1 MCCRC
6 HKAAFIAETIR
17 DICNHHASYSDIS
30 VLPCDFSDANTSA
43 EWGIYMIHKKV
54 KIKNILSVA
63 LFTVMFFSMA
73 ACGKEAYLDDYKN
86 ETVEEARAEDRE
98 DRFTFLHEGND
109 RLCTNGKGLYN
120 IKILGEDGR
129 LVQAQIYYYDYA
141 TNKSSLWCSN
151 VSCTHDSDE
160 CSAYVGKDEQFIEYS
175 NGYIYKIKTDD
186 SGIYLVRYNE
196 DGSNE
201 TKTMNL
207 LKSINGSV
215 KLSFGRIYKN
225 HFYYIVRNED
235 KKIDFYRVDLDKK
248 DDTEY
253 LFSRDASIDSIAPG
267 GVFINDKNMYISSAQ
282 YIADIKSYRRVVYQY
297 NFSDKTLTE
306 LVKRDDYYRSSANDN
321 LYIFTME
328 KELFKVTE
336 QGEFL
341 EVSPEKFKSIKDGKY
356 GIYCNECYIVLEENR
371 TVPYDSSERMIYIY
385 DIDKDILNGI
395 SIGELRGDKKSSE
408 ENLDEQSEE
417 NLKET
422 DNGSSGENVENQSLD
437 MVKLSGLTGNYC
449 IITDYTTGVYH
460 MIELDSVS
468 DEKISSWDIK
478 F

>member
-1 MCCRC
+1 
-6 HKAAFIAETIR
+6 
-17 DICNHHASYSDIS
+17 
-30 VLPCDFSDANTSA
+30 
-43 EWGIYMIHKKV
+43 MIHKKV

-306 LVKRDDYYRSSANDN
+306 LVKRDDYYRSSANDS

-336 QGEFL
+336 QGELL
-341 EVSPEKFKSIKDGKY
+341 EVSPGKFKNIKDGGY
-356 GIYCNECYIVLEENR
+356 GIHCNERYIVFEEGM
-371 TVPYDSSERMIYIY
+371 VSPYESAERMTYIY
-385 DIDKDILNGI
+385 DIDNDILNGI
-395 SIGELRGDKKSSE
+395 SIGELRGSLQNSE
-408 ENLDEQSEE
+408 EKSNKQSEE
-417 NLKET
+417 NADET
-422 DNGSSGENVENQSLD
+422 NNGDSVAKDENQKFDL
-437 MVKLSGLTGNYC
+437 VTLFGVTGNYC
-449 IITDYTTGVYH
+449 VIGDYKMRVYH

>member
-1 MCCRC
+1 M
-6 HKAAFIAETIR
+6 KFIILIVR
-17 DICNHHASYSDIS
+17 KPKRKNIS
-30 VLPCDFSDANTSA
+30 FSALVVYKNT
-43 EWGIYMIHKKV
+43 ERGNYMTHKK
-54 KIKNILSVA
+54 IKKILSTV
-63 LFTVMFFSMA
+63 LFTLIILNLS
-73 ACGKEAYLDDYKN
+73 ACGKEAYLDDYEN
-86 ETVEEARAEDRE
+86 DTVQEAKGEDRE
-98 DRFTFLHEGND
+98 DRFTFLHEGNG

-120 IKILGEDGR
+120 IKMLGEDGR
-129 LVQAQIYYYDYA
+129 PVSPQIYYYDYA

-151 VSCTHDSDE
+151 VSCTHDSEE
-160 CSAYVGKDEQFIEYS
+160 CSAYVEEEYEFIEYS

-215 KLSFGRIYKN
+215 KLSFGRIYRN
-225 HFYYIVRNED
+225 YFYYIVRNED
-235 KKIDFYRVDLDKK
+235 KKIDFYRADLNKK

-253 LFSRDASIDSIAPG
+253 LFSRDASIDSIAPS

-282 YIADIKSYRRVVYQY
+282 YIADTKEYRRVVYQY

-336 QGEFL
+336 KGELL
-341 EVSPEKFKSIKDGKY
+341 EVSPGKFKSIKDGKY
-356 GIYCNECYIVLEENR
+356 GIYCNERYIVFEED
-371 TVPYDSSERMIYIY
+371 VELPYDSTDSMVYIY
-385 DIDKDILNGI
+385 DIDKNILNGI
-395 SIGELRGDKKSSE
+395 SVGELRGDKNTLEEKS
-408 ENLDEQSEE
+408 DEQPEE

-422 DNGSSGENVENQSLD
+422 DNGNMNDNTQNKEIDFVGIA
-437 MVKLSGLTGNYC
+437 GITGNYYVM
-449 IITDYTTGVYH
+449 IDFTTGVYH

>member
-6 HKAAFIAETIR
+6 HKAAFIAEAIR
-17 DICNHHASYSDIS
+17 DICNHHESYSDIS

-186 SGIYLVRYNE
+186 SGIYLVQYNE

-215 KLSFGRIYKN
+215 KLSFGRIYRN
-225 HFYYIVRNED
+225 YFYYIVRNED
-235 KKIDFYRVDLDKK
+235 KKIDFYRADLNKK

-253 LFSRDASIDSIAPG
+253 LFSRDASIDSIAPS

-282 YIADIKSYRRVVYQY
+282 YIADTKEYRRVVYQY

-306 LVKRDDYYRSSANDN
+306 LVKRDDYYRSSANDS

-336 QGEFL
+336 QGELL
-341 EVSPEKFKSIKDGKY
+341 EVSPGKFKNIKDGEY
-356 GIYCNECYIVLEENR
+356 GIHCNERYIVFEEGM
-371 TVPYDSSERMIYIY
+371 VSPYESAERMTYIY
-385 DIDKDILNGI
+385 DIDNDILNGI
-395 SIGELRGDKKSSE
+395 SIGELRGSLQNSE
-408 ENLDEQSEE
+408 EKSNEQSEE
-417 NLKET
+417 NADET
-422 DNGSSGENVENQSLD
+422 NNGDSVAKDENQKFDL
-437 MVKLSGLTGNYC
+437 VTLFGVTGNYC
-449 IITDYTTGVYH
+449 VIGDYKMRVYH

-468 DEKISSWDIK
+468 DEKISSWDMK

>member
-1 MCCRC
+1 
-6 HKAAFIAETIR
+6 
-17 DICNHHASYSDIS
+17 
-30 VLPCDFSDANTSA
+30 
-43 EWGIYMIHKKV
+43 MIHKKV
-54 KIKNILSVA
+54 KIKKLLSVV
-63 LFTVMFFSMA
+63 LVTLMFNLS
-73 ACGKEAYLDDYKN
+73 ACGKESYVDDYENN
-86 ETVEEARAEDRE
+86 EVAEGARDSDRE

-109 RLCTNGKGLYN
+109 RLCTNGRGFYN
-120 IKILGEDGR
+120 IKVSDDEGR
-129 LVQAQIYYYDYA
+129 AIDPRIYYYDYA

-151 VSCTHDSDE
+151 VSCSHDSEE
-160 CSAYVGKDEQFIEYS
+160 CSAYVSKEEQFIEYS
-175 NGYIYKIKTDD
+175 NGYIYKIKSD
-186 SGIYLVRYNE
+186 SSGTYLVRYNE

-201 TKTMNL
+201 TKTTNL

-215 KLSFGRIYKN
+215 TLSFGRVYN
-225 HFYYIVRNED
+225 NCFYYFAKNEEE
-235 KKIDFYRVDLDKK
+235 KIDFYRADLNKK

-253 LFSRDASIDSIAPG
+253 LFSIDASEDKIAPS
-267 GVFINDKNMYISSAQ
+267 GVFINDNNIYISSAR
-282 YIADIKSYRRVVYQY
+282 YMADTKEYKRIVYQY

-336 QGEFL
+336 KGELL
-341 EVSPEKFKSIKDGKY
+341 EVSPGKFKSIKDGKY
-356 GIYCNECYIVLEENR
+356 GIYCNERYIVLEENR

-395 SIGELRGDKKSSE
+395 SIGELRGSLQNSE
-408 ENLDEQSEE
+408 EKSNKQSEE
-417 NLKET
+417 NADET
-422 DNGSSGENVENQSLD
+422 NNGDSVAKDENQKFDL
-437 MVKLSGLTGNYC
+437 VTLFGVTGNYC
-449 IITDYTTGVYH
+449 VIGDYKMRVYH